1 MPEFA
6 EVNLHVKWL
15 RERVT
20 GWKIS
25 SYEITASNHF
35 PGLKDDPDKD
45 KTLNEFFKGATIQH
59 VAQRGKQVVF
69 VLSTGTMFSHLMFK
83 GRWSI
88 GGDDFTSNYKKH
100 KEKPTP
106 KSIGFSL
113 TSSTGQRLNFH
124 EPERMGKV
132 HAYLNA
138 QPKDCDELSGLGPEV
153 LLTPETEP
161 DFAKKEWELATF
173 KTNIST
179 ISKSIK
185 EFLLDQKKQSG
196 LGNMY
201 VCEALYQAR
210 IDPSRPAKSLQ
221 SDEADD
227 LYNAA
232 RSILKRSMD
241 TKLDY
246 DEVLKV
252 YHREKD
258 PKGNPVEES
267 QVGGRDTFW
276 VPAIQK

>member
-6 EVNLHVKWL
+6 EVNIHVKWL
-15 RERVT
+15 RDRVI
-20 GWKIS
+20 GWKID
-25 SYEITASNHF
+25 SYGYSATNHF
-35 PGLKDDPDKD
+35 PALKDDPDKD
-45 KTLNEFFKGATIQH
+45 KTLDQFFKGATIQR
-59 VAQRGKQVVF
+59 VSQRGKQVVF

-88 GGDDFTSNYKKH
+88 AGDDFTSNYKKH
-100 KEKPTP
+100 KDKPTA
-106 KSIGFSL
+106 KTANFWIIS
-113 TSSTGQRLNFH
+113 TTGQRLNFH
-124 EPERMGKV
+124 EPDRMGKV

-138 QPKDCDELSGLGPEV
+138 QPKDCDELSSLGPEI
-153 LLTPETEP
+153 LITPETEP

-173 KTNIST
+173 KTNISK
-179 ISKSIK
+179 ISKTIK

-210 IDPSRPAKSLQ
+210 IDPARAAKSL
-221 SDEADD
+221 SADEAKD
-227 LYNAA
+227 LYEAA
-232 RSILKRSMD
+232 RSIVKRSME

-276 VPAIQK
+276 VPAVQK

>member
-20 GWKIS
+20 NWKIS
-25 SYEITASNHF
+25 NYEVLATNHF
-35 PGLKDDPDKD
+35 PSLKDDPDRD
-45 KTLNEFFKGATIQH
+45 KTLNEFFKGATIQR
-59 VAQRGKQVVF
+59 VGQRGKQIVF
-69 VLSTGTMFSHLMFK
+69 VLNTGTMFSHLMFK

-106 KSIGFSL
+106 KSIGFTL
-113 TSSTGQRLNFH
+113 IGADGKRLNFH
-124 EPERMGKV
+124 EPDRMGKV

-138 QPKDCDELSGLGPEV
+138 QPSDCSEIAGLGPEI

-161 DFAKKEWELATF
+161 DFAKKEWDLATF
-173 KTNIST
+173 KTNISK
-179 ISKSIK
+179 ISKTIK

-201 VCEALYQAR
+201 VCEALYAAR
-210 IDPSRPAKSLQ
+210 IDPGRAAKSLK
-221 SDEADD
+221 SDEADN

-232 RSILKRSMD
+232 RSIVKRSME

-258 PKGNPVEES
+258 PAGNPVEES

-276 VPAIQK
+276 VPKLQK